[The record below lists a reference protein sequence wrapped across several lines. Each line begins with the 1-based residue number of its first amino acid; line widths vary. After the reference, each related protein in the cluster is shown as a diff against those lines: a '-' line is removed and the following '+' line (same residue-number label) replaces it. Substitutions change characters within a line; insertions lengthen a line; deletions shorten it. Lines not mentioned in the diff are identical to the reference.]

1 MVTIPLEGVVDC
13 DLASEY
19 LGHAPMHGTS
29 ESKHSSVAGSNIK
42 FVVKDSVLTLQTN
55 LHRADYNGFQQACNH
70 LRASSYNMVRLDL
83 TKCSYVSSLFI
94 GLLVDVV
101 TQMKADGKDV
111 TVHVSPEVGRFLH
124 MAHLYHL
131 FAYTIVD
138 PPSEERPSAT

>member
-1 MVTIPLEGVVDC
+1 MRGTPSTQRSPASTSDAKFLLKEG
-13 DLASEY
+13 
-19 LGHAPMHGTS
+19 
-29 ESKHSSVAGSNIK
+29 I
-42 FVVKDSVLTLQTN
+42 LTLQAN
-55 LHRADYNGFQQACNH
+55 LHRADYNGFQQACNQ
-70 LRASSYNMVRLDL
+70 LRTSPVKTVRLDL
-83 TKCSYVSSLFI
+83 TKCTYVSSLFI

-138 PPSEERPSAT
+138 PPTEERSNET